1 MTLAT
6 DIAARHAPPSGADRQ
21 ERDRR
26 IAVAETW
33 LCMLDALLEIGVRF
47 ATFLIHLSAPKERGP
62 DWPML
67 ALPFIGDPLRAFA
80 RVQRAV
86 NLVLMLMLR
95 IDDEIADLKAG
106 ASLGPSAP
114 AAKAAKSAEALG
126 DKIRQLGREA
136 LAGDVERPEPPERPE
151 RPERLPGNL
160 HEWLGADLMDPQ
172 FYKLLK
178 GPLKNAI
185 AAICADF
192 GLKPDWSL
200 WTQDGFP
207 PPPGGREE
215 DWIAFFV
222 PDAKIEPTPA
232 DAEREPSRPPPRRDA
247 HRAWDTSWR
256 PPWPPPE
263 SPHPYPGAP
272 RPPARAVRPDD
283 PVSRSRRASLLGTT
297 IIAGAPGA
305 LERVIARGL

>member
-1 MTLAT
+1 M
-6 DIAARHAPPSGADRQ
+6 DRQ

-26 IAVAETW
+26 IAVAEMW
-33 LCMLDALLEIGVRF
+33 LCMLNALAEIGVRF
-47 ATFLIHLSAPKERGP
+47 ATFLTNLSAPKDRG
-62 DWPML
+62 PML

-86 NLVLMLMLR
+86 CLVLMLMLR

-114 AAKAAKSAEALG
+114 AAKAAKAAEALG
-126 DKIRQLGREA
+126 DKIRQTGREA
-136 LAGDVERPEPPERPE
+136 RAGDVERPERPW
-151 RPERLPGNL
+151 RLPGNL
-160 HEWLGADLMDPQ
+160 HEWLGEDLMDAE
-172 FYKLLK
+172 FYRLLK
-178 GPLKNAI
+178 GPLKTAI

-200 WTQDGFP
+200 WTKDGFP

-222 PDAKIEPTPA
+222 PGVKIDSTPA
-232 DAEREPSRPPPRRDA
+232 DAEREPARPPPRRGA
-247 HRAWDTSWR
+247 PRAWDKDWR

-263 SPHPYPGAP
+263 RPDPHPGPT
-272 RPPARAVRPDD
+272 PPPDRAVRSGD
-283 PVSRSRRASLLGTT
+283 PGRTTRKASLLGTT

-305 LERVIARGL
+305 LERAIAHANPQLALGRLGQRFESRASCVK

>member
-1 MTLAT
+1 MTLVA
-6 DIAARHAPPSGADRQ
+6 DIPARHAPPDDTERQ

-26 IAVAETW
+26 IAVAEMW
-33 LCMLDALLEIGVRF
+33 LCMLSGLAEIGVRF
-47 ATFLIHLSAPKERGP
+47 ATFLTNLSVPKDRG
-62 DWPML
+62 PML

-86 NLVLMLMLR
+86 CLVLMLMLR

-106 ASLGPSAP
+106 ASLRPSAP
-114 AAKAAKSAEALG
+114 AAKAVKTAEALG
-126 DKIRQLGREA
+126 DKIRQIGHEA
-136 LAGDVERPEPPERPE
+136 QAGDVERPERLERPE
-151 RPERLPGNL
+151 RRERLPGNL
-160 HEWLGADLMDPQ
+160 HEWLGEDLMDAE
-172 FYKLLK
+172 FYRLLK

-185 AAICADF
+185 AAVCADF

-200 WTQDGFP
+200 WTEDGFP

-232 DAEREPSRPPPRRDA
+232 DAEREPARPPPRRDA
-247 HRAWDTSWR
+247 HRAWDKTWR

-263 SPHPYPGAP
+263 PHNLYPDAP
-272 RPPARAVRPDD
+272 QPPATAVAPDD

-305 LERVIARGL
+305 LARAIARGIKS

>member
-1 MTLAT
+1 MTLVA
-6 DIAARHAPPSGADRQ
+6 DIPARHARPDGVDRQ

-26 IAVAETW
+26 IAVAEMW
-33 LCMLDALLEIGVRF
+33 LCMLSGLSKIGLRF
-47 ATFLIHLSAPKERGP
+47 ATYLTNLSIPKDRG
-62 DWPML
+62 PML
-67 ALPFIGDPLRAFA
+67 ALPFIGDPFRAFA

-86 NLVLMLMLR
+86 TLVLMLMRR

-114 AAKAAKSAEALG
+114 AAEAVKTAEALG
-126 DKIRQLGREA
+126 DKIRQMGREA
-136 LAGDVERPEPPERPE
+136 WAGDVERPERPERPE
-151 RPERLPGNL
+151 RRERLPGNL
-160 HEWLGADLMDPQ
+160 HEWLGEDLMDAE
-172 FYKLLK
+172 FYRLLK

-185 AAICADF
+185 AAICADL

-200 WTQDGFP
+200 WTEDGFP

-222 PDAKIEPTPA
+222 PDAKIDPTPA
-232 DAEREPSRPPPRRDA
+232 DTEREPARPPPRRDGP
-247 HRAWDTSWR
+247 RAWDKSWR

-263 SPHPYPGAP
+263 PRDPHPGATH
-272 RPPARAVRPDD
+272 PPDRAVRPDG

-305 LERVIARGL
+305 LARAIARGIKS